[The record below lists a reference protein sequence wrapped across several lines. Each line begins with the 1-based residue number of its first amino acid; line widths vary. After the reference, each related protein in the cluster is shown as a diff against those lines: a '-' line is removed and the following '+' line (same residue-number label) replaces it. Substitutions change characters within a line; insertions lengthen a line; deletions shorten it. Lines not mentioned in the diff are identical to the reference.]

1 MEMRGNCCE
10 SPQTSMHKI
19 RHSSRPIVRLTTTFF
34 VSIQGLVKV
43 VLSRIKIPLNLPLH
57 GETFNPLLENGDFGQ
72 TELLKSLHQ
81 RETDFDVALHVHTS
95 ASQES
100 FKRLVLALRPF
111 A

>member
-10 SPQTSMHKI
+10 SRQTSMHKI

-43 VLSRIKIPLNLPLH
+43 VLSRIKIFLNLPLQR
-57 GETFNPLLENGDFGQ
+57 ETFNPLLENGDFARTG
-72 TELLKSLHQ
+72 LLKSLHY
-81 RETDFDVALHVHTS
+81 RETDFDVALHLHTS

-100 FKRLVLALRPF
+100 FKRIVLGLKPF